1 MKNIFAFLLIFLGTF
16 AFSQVPRFQKFKVSD
31 TAVHL
36 YLPAEP
42 KWDKSPSDDGS
53 SVYTTEVDFG
63 NISYKAIV
71 VELSNDV
78 MKDLNDSKF
87 LLEQYMTFIEDS
99 VLQLKEKASNKGTY
113 TLESQPKAIGIKS
126 MGKDV
131 DGIESQIKGWFYGKN
146 IAILIMSSKSE
157 MNYNFQEIY
166 LNSIRF
172 P

>member
-1 MKNIFAFLLIFLGTF
+1 MKNIIVFLSIFIATF
-16 AFSQVPRFQKFKVSD
+16 SYSQVPRFQKFKVSD

-53 SVYTTEVDFG
+53 SVYTTEVNFG

-71 VELSNDV
+71 VELSNDA
-78 MKDLNDSKF
+78 MKDLNEPKF
-87 LLEQYMTFIEDS
+87 LLEQYMSFMEDS
-99 VLQLKEKASNKGTY
+99 VLQLKEKATNNGTY

-126 MGKDV
+126 IGKDI
-131 DGIESQIKGWFYGKN
+131 DENDFQIKGWIYGKN
-146 IAILIMSSKSE
+146 IAILIMLSKSE

-166 LNSIRF
+166 LNSVRF